1 MGTDTG
7 DPMAVW
13 MRRLEYNQIEIDN
26 FLAGN
31 EVDWRDWIYQDA
43 ALRQDYTVSISGKKD
58 DMSYYSSLNYLK
70 NESNIIGGG
79 YSAIRARVNL
89 ENKVAGFLSYGIN
102 TQFTAR
108 DEGYIGRD
116 NSYTTLSPLEA
127 YTRKTELHLN
137 ISLMTTTMLRTR

>member
-43 ALRQDYTVSISGKKD
+43 ALRQDYTVSISGKK
-58 DMSYYSSLNYLK
+58 
-70 NESNIIGGG
+70 
-79 YSAIRARVNL
+79 
-89 ENKVAGFLSYGIN
+89 
-102 TQFTAR
+102 
-108 DEGYIGRD
+108 
-116 NSYTTLSPLEA
+116 TTCHTILL
-127 YTRKTELHLN
+127 
-137 ISLMTTTMLRTR
+137 